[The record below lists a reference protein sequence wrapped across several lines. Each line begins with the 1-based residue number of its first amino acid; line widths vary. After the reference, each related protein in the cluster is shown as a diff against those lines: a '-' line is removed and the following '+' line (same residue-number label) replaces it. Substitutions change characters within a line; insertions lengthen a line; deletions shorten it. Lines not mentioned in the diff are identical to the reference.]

1 MATATLTKIEAKA
14 IWAEATK
21 AAEAAALAKVPT
33 PMVVGSPTTPFG
45 SDVDFTKKTYYV
57 ASGMCGFAWINIKPA
72 RGALV
77 AYLKSVGIGS
87 KGYGGGWQIW
97 CNSELS
103 PTAGATQ
110 SIEIKEAAAHAA
122 AEVLRKYGIEAY
134 AQSRLD

>member
-33 PMVVGSPTTPFG
+33 PMIVGSPTTPLG
-45 SDVDFTKKTYYV
+45 SDIDPAKQTWYV
-57 ASGMCGFAWINIKPA
+57 PSGMCGFAWVTIKPA

-77 AYLKSVGIGS
+77 TYLKSQGVGS
-87 KGYGGGWQIW
+87 KGYYGGWEIW
-97 CNSELS
+97 CNGKLS

-110 SIEIKEAAAHAA
+110 SIEIKEAASHAA
-122 AEVLRKYGIEAY
+122 AAVLREYGIEAY